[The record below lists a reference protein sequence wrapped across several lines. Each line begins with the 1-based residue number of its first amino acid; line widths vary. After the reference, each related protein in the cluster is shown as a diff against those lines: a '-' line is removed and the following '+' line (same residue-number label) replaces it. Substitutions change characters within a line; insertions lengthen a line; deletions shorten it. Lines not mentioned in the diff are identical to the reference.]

1 MVTKVDKDLKRELLI
16 RDKLFTLTIGPE
28 RLKLTP
34 KGHRNGL
41 ELRWEDLVDGDAA
54 LAAALNASIAPTR

>member
-16 RDKLFTLTIGPE
+16 RDKPFTLTIGAE

-54 LAAALNASIAPTR
+54 LAAALNASIAPAR

>member
-1 MVTKVDKDLKRELLI
+1 MVTKVDKDLKRELMI
-16 RDKLFTLTIGPE
+16 RDKPFTLTIGRE

-54 LAAALNASIAPTR
+54 LAAALNASITPAR

>member
-1 MVTKVDKDLKRELLI
+1 MVTKVDKNLKRELVI
-16 RDKLFTLTIGPE
+16 RGKPLTLTIGPE
-28 RLKLTP
+28 LLKLTP

-54 LAAALNASIAPTR
+54 LAAALNASTTPAR

>member
-16 RDKLFTLTIGPE
+16 RDNPFTLTIGPE

-41 ELRWEDLVDGDAA
+41 ELRLEDLVDGDAA
-54 LAAALNASIAPTR
+54 LAAALNASINPAR

>member
-16 RDKLFTLTIGPE
+16 RDKPFTLTIGAE

>member
-54 LAAALNASIAPTR
+54 LAAALNASSAPTR